1 MLNEEFVE
9 MKGLRIQFII
19 DCEALLEFKAYCF
32 YMGAPKGRC
41 QLSPPVLWSSKVEK
55 VPD

>member
-1 MLNEEFVE
+1 

-32 YMGAPKGRC
+32 YMGAREGRC
-41 QLSPPVLWSSKVEK
+41 QLSPLILWSSKVGK
-55 VPD
+55 VSD